1 MNWPRELI
9 IKRDI
14 TNTKVE
20 NSKDIILF
28 IETYNNIG
36 VLENYL
42 SSLKAQTKLNQNEVI
57 DIIESTENRIN
68 YLNKELET
76 FKTERGN
83 SNDLVEF
90 YETNIYFI
98 NKLINDYIETNIIGN
113 SAMEIIIDFLR
124 FSIGREKDS
133 YQNKLQTQN
142 TFNKFYNFYKTNKN
156 SIKDDKYKDIL
167 DDIIEARDIILN
179 KKDES
184 AMEYSEKG
192 YTKVL
197 SNGQYKILNEDEPTK
212 LGSAA
217 FITTAI
223 VLQATLALTLIMSLL
238 ALVK

>member
-20 NSKDIILF
+20 NSKEIILF

-36 VLENYL
+36 ILENYL
-42 SSLKAQTKLNQNEVI
+42 SSLKTQTKLNINEVI
-57 DIIESTENRIN
+57 NIIESTENRIN
-68 YLNKELET
+68 YLNEQIET
-76 FKTERGN
+76 YKIERGN

-98 NKLINDYIETNIIGN
+98 NKLINDYIETKVIGN
-113 SAMEIIIDFLR
+113 SAMEIIIDFLK
-124 FSIGREKDS
+124 FCIIREKDN

-142 TFNKFYNFYKTNKN
+142 TFNKFYNFYKTNKDN
-156 SIKDDKYKDIL
+156 IRDDKYKEIL
-167 DDIIEARDIILN
+167 IDIIDARDAILN

-197 SNGQYKILNEDEPTK
+197 STGQSVINNEVEPTK

-223 VLQATLALTLIMSLL
+223 VLQSTLVLTLILSLL